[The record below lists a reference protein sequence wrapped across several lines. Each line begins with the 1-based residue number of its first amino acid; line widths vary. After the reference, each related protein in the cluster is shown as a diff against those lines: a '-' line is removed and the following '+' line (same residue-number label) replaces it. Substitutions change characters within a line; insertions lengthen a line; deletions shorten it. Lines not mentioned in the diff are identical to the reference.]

1 MAAPGSG
8 GTKSAVSSCTTSELP
23 SGGRPTA
30 AQIPASS
37 TTFSG
42 PSPTSTAS
50 GISTAGGLS
59 LSQQLML
66 ADTAADRFDL
76 LPDDAQF
83 VFDFNKALDEAGG
96 GDGGDLAVANRK
108 TFPALIGTGAGMAVG
123 RIGPCGLNTFHVHP
137 RSVELQ
143 LVIEGRLITEMVPEN
158 GVLDGDGKRRV
169 IKNEIGPLQM
179 TPFYQ
184 GSIHTQF
191 NPDCADAIFVASFAS
206 EDFGT
211 GQIFDQTFAFEND
224 VVAAALGQAVAGED
238 VDAVREAIPVN
249 IALGIDGCLQ
259 RCGIRKRAR

>member
-1 MAAPGSG
+1 
-8 GTKSAVSSCTTSELP
+8 
-23 SGGRPTA
+23 
-30 AQIPASS
+30 
-37 TTFSG
+37 
-42 PSPTSTAS
+42 
-50 GISTAGGLS
+50 
-59 LSQQLML
+59 
-66 ADTAADRFDL
+66 
-76 LPDDAQF
+76 
-83 VFDFNKALDEAGG
+83 
-96 GDGGDLAVANRK
+96 
-108 TFPALIGTGAGMAVG
+108 
-123 RIGPCGLNTFHVHP
+123 
-137 RSVELQ
+137 
-143 LVIEGRLITEMVPEN
+143 MVPEN

-259 RCGIRKRAR
+259 RCGIKKRTR

>member
-1 MAAPGSG
+1 MI
-8 GTKSAVSSCTTSELP
+8 SSLTVEI
-23 SGGRPTA
+23 A
-30 AQIPASS
+30 
-37 TTFSG
+37 
-42 PSPTSTAS
+42 
-50 GISTAGGLS
+50 
-59 LSQQLML
+59 
-66 ADTAADRFDL
+66 
-76 LPDDAQF
+76 
-83 VFDFNKALDEAGG
+83 
-96 GDGGDLAVANRK
+96 
-108 TFPALIGTGAGMAVG
+108 
-123 RIGPCGLNTFHVHP
+123 CGLNTFHVHP

-169 IKNEIGPLQM
+169 IKNEIGPLEM

-191 NPDCADAIFVASFAS
+191 NPDCADASFVASFAS

-211 GQIFDQTFAFEND
+211 WQIFDQTFAFEND

-259 RCGIRKRAR
+259 RCGIEKRAR